1 MSLYF
6 YKFFKMIIHK
16 LIPIFA
22 FIAFISIS
30 VNGQPSLK
38 SCEVYMVNSAAI
50 DITWPLEL
58 KVDFEIDE
66 VKKASYLKNTTV
78 KTGKCKNKLPLYFE
92 KPLELTIKEA
102 INAETT
108 STSNQKIDLFINDF
122 DIVDYYLLN
131 GKQQVMRLGLDFFI
145 TQKGKPNKIYSTN
158 YSIFLKEDG
167 FIETPLSELAK
178 LSMLDFYASR
188 QTNNTLTYLDNSKIV
203 EPEVDEVAHLYKIG
217 IYTSINDMK
226 TNKPS
231 LPLNFN
237 VFTSLSN
244 SGRFYLKDKASGNTY
259 NQPFVFGFSDGKAIY
274 LNAGKFY
281 KANHFVK
288 LKAIEGDYFLF
299 EDVVF
304 EENLNNDAFYKS
316 SETTQG
322 LAFGTI
328 SIMFDNSLTDK
339 KNKVIFDMN
348 DGEIFTI
355 TKSNFKS
362 AVEKDRS
369 LHNLYKKIPAKTEDN
384 QLKFIE
390 EMIKRN
396 KFVLTETEL

>member
-1 MSLYF
+1 MN
-6 YKFFKMIIHK
+6 IHK
-16 LIPIFA
+16 LIPFLT
-22 FIAFISIS
+22 FIALFTFSAS
-30 VNGQPSLK
+30 AQPTLK
-38 SCEVYMVNSAAI
+38 SCEVYMVDDAAI
-50 DITWPLEL
+50 NINWPLEL
-58 KVDFEIDE
+58 KVDFKIDE

-78 KTGKCKNKLPLYFE
+78 KIAKCKNELPLYFE
-92 KPLELTIKEA
+92 TPLEFSIKEA

-108 STSNQKIDLFINDF
+108 STADKKIDLFINDF
-122 DIVDYYLLN
+122 DVVDYYLLN
-131 GKQQVMRLGLDFFI
+131 GKQQVMRLGLDFFT
-145 TQKGKPNKIYSTN
+145 TQKGKPYKIYSTN

-167 FIETPLSELAK
+167 FIETPLSELIK
-178 LSMLDFYASR
+178 LSMLDFYAS
-188 QTNNTLTYLDNSKIV
+188 QQSNNTLTYLDNSKII
-203 EPEVDEVAHLYKIG
+203 EPETDYTTNLYNTG
-217 IYTSINDMK
+217 IYTSLNDMK
-226 TNKPS
+226 TDKPS
-231 LPLNFN
+231 LPLDFN

-244 SGRFYLKDKASGNTY
+244 NGRFYLKDKASGKTY

-288 LKAIEGDYFLF
+288 LKPIEGDYFIF

-304 EENLNNDAFYKS
+304 DENLNTNAYYKS

-328 SIMFDNSLTDK
+328 SIMFDNSLADK

-355 TKSNFKS
+355 TKSNFKN

-369 LHNLYKKIPAKTEDN
+369 LHSLYKKIPAKTEDN

-390 EMIKRN
+390 EMIKRD
-396 KFVLTETEL
+396 KFVLAEAKF